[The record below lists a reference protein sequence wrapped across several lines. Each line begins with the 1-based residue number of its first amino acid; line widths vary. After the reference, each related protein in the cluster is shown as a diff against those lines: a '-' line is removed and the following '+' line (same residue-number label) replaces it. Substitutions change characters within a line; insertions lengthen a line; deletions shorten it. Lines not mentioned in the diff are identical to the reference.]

1 MLSSRHGE
9 ERKGKNPRAD
19 LHRMRGPDVA
29 LYDLAEDRAEATD
42 QRLPLRSLRLDHHNL
57 QGKAIGPP
65 RQGGRIEKP
74 CRAENPAGL
83 SATMGIR
90 TRIVTDAPSRN

>member
-1 MLSSRHGE
+1 MMLSSRHGE

-29 LYDLAEDRAEATD
+29 LYDLAENRAAATD
-42 QRLPLRSLRLDHHNL
+42 QRLPVRSLRLDHHHL
-57 QGKAIGPP
+57 ERKTIRPLP
-65 RQGGRIEKP
+65 TGRIEKP
-74 CRAENPAGL
+74 CRAENSAGL

-90 TRIVTDAPSRN
+90 RRIVTDAPSRN

>member
-1 MLSSRHGE
+1 MMLSSRHGE

-42 QRLPLRSLRLDHHNL
+42 QRLPVRSLRLDHHHL
-57 QGKAIGPP
+57 ERKAVKGPLAD
-65 RQGGRIEKP
+65 RIEALP
-74 CRAENPAGL
+74 G
-83 SATMGIR
+83 
-90 TRIVTDAPSRN
+90 